1 MDQDIDNDNNE
12 YYLPIQTRSGQ
23 IIVNPNR
30 FVQAAAISLGLL
42 ACQCNAFPQNTRPG
56 SI

>member
-23 IIVNPNR
+23 IIVNPNH
-30 FVQAAAISLGLL
+30 FGQAYSIALGLL
-42 ACQCNAFPQNTRPG
+42 TCKCNA
-56 SI
+56 SL